1 MCLLFWCLQD
11 FHSLQTHVLTGWS
24 NFVIVQL
31 EGIELSHIQPRKVQ
45 VAFDA
50 WTVIALAERLF
61 AGLLLVFASP
71 VLLSAAV
78 VIIFFSRQ
86 SPLVAHRRVGR
97 RGCQIWL
104 LKLRTMWNGQT
115 SPDAPFFVERLKPS
129 APFCL
134 VPKVARDPRVPNS
147 FAAFCRRSSLDEL
160 PQLWHVLRGDMALVG
175 PRPLTAGELE
185 VFYGS
190 DLAEVLTRKPGLS
203 GLWQISGR
211 SRLSY
216 RQRRRLDLF
225 LVRNWSFGLY
235 LRILFA
241 TVPRVLTGKDAW

>member
-1 MCLLFWCLQD
+1 M
-11 FHSLQTHVLTGWS
+11 
-24 NFVIVQL
+24 QL
-31 EGIELSHIQPRKVQ
+31 EGIELSNLQAREVQ
-45 VAFDA
+45 AAFDI
-50 WTVIALAERLF
+50 WIVIALGERLF

-78 VIIFFSRQ
+78 AIIFFSRR
-86 SPLVAHRRVGR
+86 SPLVAHRRVGL
-97 RGCQIWL
+97 RGRQIWL
-104 LKLRTMWNGQT
+104 LKLRTMWTGET
-115 SPDAPFFVERLKPS
+115 SRAASLFVERLSPS
-129 APFCL
+129 APCCL

-190 DLAEVLTRKPGLS
+190 DVTEVLTRKPGLS

-225 LVRNWSFGLY
+225 LVRNWSLRLY
-235 LRILFA
+235 FKILFA
-241 TVPRVLTGKDAW
+241 TLPRVLAGKDAW